1 MPVCVSP
8 QDREASKSNAVCWPF
23 IAPCCG
29 FIPSDAPSP
38 LRTPED
44 SQTYEHISRSILPV
58 SVRPV
63 SGEDDPAWSPAPVQ
77 ARKRGRQIE
86 KTHNTEGLGAENIS
100 MFFSNS
106 IANKKGFLPRLS
118 PFRAW
123 TGAGNQAGSSATDT
137 GRHISG
143 SWTVGWN
150 VALVP
155 TIGTGG
161 AAHTVSSQ
169 GHEVAY
175 NASTELVTQPF
186 HAGFDSAR
194 VWDEHDGA
202 EFVPAHIRIPVIL
215 YLGNST

>member
-77 ARKRGRQIE
+77 ARKGERRGKNPFLFAMLFEKNIE
-86 KTHNTEGLGAENIS
+86 I
-100 MFFSNS
+100 FSAPNPSVLCVFS
-106 IANKKGFLPRLS
+106 ICLPR
-118 PFRAW
+118 FRAW

>member
-1 MPVCVSP
+1 MSFLSASRVSELG
-8 QDREASKSNAVCWPF
+8 RLGRV
-23 IAPCCG
+23 
-29 FIPSDAPSP
+29 
-38 LRTPED
+38 
-44 SQTYEHISRSILPV
+44 
-58 SVRPV
+58 
-63 SGEDDPAWSPAPVQ
+63 AWW
-77 ARKRGRQIE
+77 E
-86 KTHNTEGLGAENIS
+86 
-100 MFFSNS
+100 
-106 IANKKGFLPRLS
+106 
-118 PFRAW
+118 
-123 TGAGNQAGSSATDT
+123 GAGNQAGSSATDT

>member
-1 MPVCVSP
+1 MCQIKAPLTSAEVWFVEMCEAFAVTLRAASP
-8 QDREASKSNAVCWPF
+8 CQLPASRP
-23 IAPCCG
+23 APC
-29 FIPSDAPSP
+29 P
-38 LRTPED
+38 
-44 SQTYEHISRSILPV
+44 
-58 SVRPV
+58 
-63 SGEDDPAWSPAPVQ
+63 Q